1 MRSYLLIVKLLRR
14 YNFFLVVAVLLSF
27 LVSAFQGIGFLSIL
41 PFWSRIVEG
50 DPFVFNLSV
59 NLPTKLQTLVD
70 NFTVWVNNIP
80 SRQFLF
86 MLAFFVVLVT
96 ILRSL
101 IIFLSDVTL
110 RFVGH
115 RVVRDVRSR
124 LYAHLHS
131 LSLDY
136 FSEKRTGELMSRI
149 TNDAEVLSHGVS
161 EGAETLLRNIFDL
174 AVFITLPILI
184 FWRLAL
190 IVFGLFVIMMP
201 PIVIIG
207 NVIRKLSSHSQEK
220 IADITSMLQETLSGV
235 RVVKAFCM
243 EEYEKKRFDSYNNR
257 FYRLMMSMAFRDAF
271 LSPVTEVVVVLSSAV
286 VFIVMGQYILAR
298 QIDSAQFLIYMVCL
312 AAIPRPVKLVS
323 RANNMIQKSAAAAE
337 RIVQILNIESTV
349 QEKPGAIELPAI
361 QNWVRFVNVGFS
373 YNGKDTVLTNIDLE
387 VRRGEVVA
395 IVGASGVG
403 KSTLVNLIPRF
414 YDPVS
419 GQIEIDGHDIRG
431 VTIKSLRAQV
441 GLVTQEV
448 ILFNDTVA
456 GNISY
461 GKKGTEPE
469 KIVEAARSSNAYDF
483 IMNLPHKFETM
494 IGERGYLL
502 SGGER
507 QRLAIARA
515 ILKDPPILILDE
527 ATSALDAESEKLVQE
542 AIVRLMTN
550 RTVFVIAHRLS
561 TIRHADRIVVL
572 ENKGIAQIGKH
583 EELIAVDGPY
593 HRLYE
598 MQFQV

>member
-14 YNFFLVVAVLLSF
+14 YNFFLVVAILLSF

-174 AVFITLPILI
+174 AVFITLPVLI

-220 IADITSMLQETLSGV
+220 IADISSMLQETLSGV